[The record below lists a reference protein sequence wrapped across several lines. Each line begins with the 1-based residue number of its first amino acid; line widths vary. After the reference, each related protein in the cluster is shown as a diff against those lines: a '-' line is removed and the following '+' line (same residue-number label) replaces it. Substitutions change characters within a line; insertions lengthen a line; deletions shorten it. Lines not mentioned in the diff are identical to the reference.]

1 MLRFS
6 GHRHGAKLAEPSLA
20 IVCSE
25 GVMSQSG
32 RRRRKISAILREQ
45 KKAFRKKFG
54 RDPRPDE
61 PVFFDPTSD
70 VPIAVSERGLACSTG
85 DLLRRAEAPPHV
97 VYIYKKTGRV
107 VTPLNFDLIPPEG
120 LAEVRAALEEYR
132 ALEQQAQ
139 ARSKSQAFH

>member
-1 MLRFS
+1 
-6 GHRHGAKLAEPSLA
+6 
-20 IVCSE
+20 
-25 GVMSQSG
+25 MSQSG

-61 PVFFDPTSD
+61 RVFFDPTSD
-70 VPIAVSERGLACSTG
+70 IPIAVSERELACSTR
-85 DLLRRAEAPPHV
+85 DLLRRAKAPPHV

-107 VTPLNFDLIPPEG
+107 VTPSNFDLIPPEG

-132 ALEQQAQ
+132 ALEQRAQ